1 MPYQEPKIDRN
12 WRKDK
17 VLHGRSFL
25 AFGIVIL
32 LMTVALSLT
41 VFKSC
46 TGYGKAGK
54 DDIYDPS
61 VGLSIDE
68 GFIGLSNTLFDTL
81 LTVVDTNVEA
91 IDLKSLNK
99 RYPAI
104 EFALPYGEDHQTVI
118 EASDLRVVG
127 IHPEYI
133 KDKDLVDFYYN
144 SRLPQLLNRQ
154 RDNMA
159 DTYFRI
165 FTSSENYNSR
175 NQTRPLNVNKIRVN
189 SAMFKVA
196 LIRNPWTGTITANPS
211 CLFPEGKTL
220 YLAYG
225 NTMLPLP
232 LEEKES
238 RMNNT
243 TYRVDPT
250 GEVLTDAKGNPID
263 YYDHYKLFFDPSN
276 TTRMTCAVIEFP
288 LTGSHSDIE
297 HYFSLCC
304 TKDSMLHFRLA
315 GAQLVVYDGQKE
327 ATTIDTKANIN
338 YTTSI
343 PLVDGMKFIVYN
355 ADKTRKLGEFSL
367 TTTDPTS
374 TLSRL
379 VQTQTGASRYTLAPT
394 QTDLFTQQMVRALTQ
409 HLTNRTGVTN
419 VDISLDPLL
428 SREFEHEITSYLCH
442 VRDSID
448 RAIKAK
454 GENNSQKN
462 SQYDISITVL
472 DLATGN
478 VIAQPFYTTKFD
490 NTELPEDL
498 RLTTRNV
505 ALSRRYLG
513 STFKPLLA
521 LAAVETDAGLLN
533 LNLTNSNRF
542 ADDQAHLF
550 GYTTPLWA
558 KSNWKGDCDFTS
570 FIAHSDDVY
579 PAVLAAWAL
588 SGSRYTQGATHLPL
602 TSPNCYF
609 KAKGT
614 NLYLRDDRAVSK
626 ATPFG
631 GWLVRV
637 TDANASSED
646 ASADSLLFRHL
657 EGINDVTGDD
667 LHFGI
672 EEVSPDVT
680 NLHFDMLTRGEN
692 FRVGLVPWVLGQG
705 SNDWSALQIATAWA
719 RMLSGHQIQASY
731 ILAPKGTTVPS
742 LFDDNGNDKVPES
755 IYPANSTVESRRATW
770 TQFLDRFQAA
780 QSKQETNATLWK
792 MANAINTLNTNVNRT
807 GNDRLVL
814 FSKTGTPDSY
824 SREELPTIGGTRR
837 YFDIGLYTFGLM
849 TESQLQ
855 RAKKGEMPHGLVCV
869 VRITRTYQ
877 CKACDN
883 ISKRNDTNGN
893 GRCDK
898 CDGFNGL
905 QSMDARNFFSEN
917 PARLRKFY
925 EMTRKYY

>member
-165 FTSSENYNSR
+165 TPKPSTNYNAR
-175 NQTRPLNVNKIRVN
+175 NQTRPLDIEDIRVN

-250 GEVLTDAKGNPID
+250 GEVLTDAKGSPID
-263 YYDHYKLFFDPSN
+263 YYEHYTKFFDPSN
-276 TTRMTCAVIEFP
+276 ASRMTCAVIEFP
-288 LTGSHSDIE
+288 LTGSRSDIE

-428 SREFEHEITSYLCH
+428 SREFEHEITSYLNAI
-442 VRDSID
+442 RTNIDS
-448 RAIKAK
+448 KSK
-454 GENNSQKN
+454 GWQLNP
-462 SQYDISITVL
+462 QYDISLTVL

-513 STFKPLLA
+513 STFKPILA
-521 LAAVETDAGLLN
+521 LAAVETDAGLLD
-533 LNLTNSNRF
+533 LNLTTSNRY
-542 ADDQAHLF
+542 ADENAGKAHFF
-550 GYTTPLWA
+550 GYTSPLWA
-558 KSNWKGDCDFTS
+558 KGSMSHWKTTCDFTT
-570 FIAHSDDVY
+570 FISRSDDVY
-579 PAVLAAWAL
+579 PVLLAGWAL
-588 SGSRYTQGATHLPL
+588 SGSRYTQGATQLPL

-614 NLYLRDDRAVSK
+614 DLYLRDDRAVSK

-646 ASADSLLFRHL
+646 TSADSLLFRYL
-657 EGINDVTGDD
+657 EGINNVTGDD

-672 EEVSPDVT
+672 EEVSPDAT

-692 FRVGLVPWVLGQG
+692 VRVGLAPWVLGQG
-705 SNDWSALQIATAWA
+705 SNEWSALQIATAWA

-731 ILAPKGTTVPS
+731 ILAPKGTTIPS
-742 LFDDNGNDKVPES
+742 LFADNGNDKVPES
-755 IYPANSTVESRRATW
+755 IYPANPTEASRRAIW
-770 TQFLDRFQAA
+770 TQFLYRFRDA
-780 QSKQETNATLWK
+780 QKTGWLNDMNT
-792 MANAINTLNTNVNRT
+792 AIGTLNSQVNRT
-807 GNDRLVL
+807 GSDQLVL
-814 FSKTGTPDSY
+814 FSKTGTPDGY
-824 SREELPTIGGTRR
+824 SHNELPTIGGARR

-855 RAKKGEMPHGLVCV
+855 RAMKGETPHGLVCAIRV
-869 VRITRTYQ
+869 TRTYQ

-883 ISKRNDTNGN
+883 PNRHNDTNGN
-893 GRCDK
+893 GK
-898 CDGFNGL
+898 CDDCDRFNGL
-905 QSMDARNFFSEN
+905 SSTEALHFFSAN

-925 EMTRKYY
+925 DMTRKYY